1 MLRLGNAKAIV
12 IQGLIAPKGLD
23 GLKALISWKF
33 QNKDE
38 RRRRRRKGEK
48 TLVLKAPLVAIGP
61 QKNEITNIIGNLALK
76 NQFG

>member
-38 RRRRRRKGEK
+38 RRGKK
-48 TLVLKAPLVAIGP
+48 H
-61 QKNEITNIIGNLALK
+61 
-76 NQFG
+76 

>member
-33 QNKDE
+33 QNQPE
-38 RRRRRRKGEK
+38 GEEGGEEK
-48 TLVLKAPLVAIGP
+48 H
-61 QKNEITNIIGNLALK
+61 
-76 NQFG
+76 